1 MNQTLRIALTPGEP
15 AGIGPDLAILMA
27 QQSRDFELVAIA
39 SAELLRSRAAAL
51 GVELTIRDY
60 DATVAPAGDSTGT
73 LCVHDRALGC
83 PATIGELDVRNAEYV
98 LDCLQTAVEGCSNNS
113 FQALVTGPVHK
124 AIINDAGIPFSGHT
138 EFIAEHTSAEP
149 VMMLAAGDF
158 RVALATTHL
167 PLSEVASALT
177 TEVLERV
184 CRILYQDLQAKFNV
198 SEPRV
203 LVCGLNPHAGEGGH
217 LGDEEINII
226 QPVLERLRGEGM
238 QFEGPLPAD
247 TLFTPKHLKGADATL
262 AMFHDQGLPVLK
274 YAGFGSAV
282 NITLGL
288 PVIRTSVDHGTAIDL
303 AGSGKIDSGSMQA
316 AIDLAVELASNA
328 TKHQL

>member
-39 SAELLRSRAAAL
+39 SAALLRSRAAAL

-60 DATVAPAGDSTGT
+60 DAAVAPAGDSTGT
-73 LCVHDRALGC
+73 LCVLDRALGC

-98 LDCLQTAVEGCSNNS
+98 LDCLQTAVTGCSENI
-113 FQALVTGPVHK
+113 FHALVTGPVHK
-124 AIINDAGIPFSGHT
+124 AVINDAGIPFSGHT
-138 EFIAEHTSAEP
+138 EFIAAHTSADP

-177 TEVLERV
+177 AEVLERV
-184 CRILYQDLQAKFNV
+184 CRILYKDLQTKFNV

-217 LGDEEINII
+217 LGDEEIKVI

-247 TLFTPKHLKGADATL
+247 TLFTQKHLKGADAAL

-288 PVIRTSVDHGTAIDL
+288 PIIRTSVDHGTAIDL

-316 AIDLAVELASNA
+316 AIDLAVELASN
-328 TKHQL
+328 TTRHQA